1 MFLKILI
8 FFLIINKIIADD
20 SNSGDNG
27 NENSNSKPSDEFVD
41 SVDVREVKIINYLTE
56 QNYYILYTIQ
66 IIQCHSKLKI

>member
-1 MFLKILI
+1 MFLKIVI
-8 FFLIINKIIADD
+8 FLLIINKIISDD
-20 SNSGDNG
+20 SNSEDNG
-27 NENSNSKPSDEFVD
+27 NENSNSKPSDEFAD